1 MLPEPSWPDASVR
14 RTNVKPFWI
23 SLGSNLGDRAEN
35 LRKAREKLAEAGF
48 REEASSSIFETAPVG
63 PVEQGPFLNQVIR
76 GRWEGTAEEL
86 LPILKG
92 IEHRMG
98 RREGPR
104 WGPRVIDLDILL
116 SGHRGED
123 VVREGNLKVP
133 HPDLSGRA
141 FALVPLAEI
150 DPNLILPDSGTSVR
164 ESLPPPQSWKE
175 LVWPYDE
182 GGEGRAHRVAGRI
195 SRGSQRRATFER

>member
-1 MLPEPSWPDASVR
+1 MIPEPSGPGASVR

-23 SLGSNLGDRAEN
+23 SLGSNLGDRAGN
-35 LRKAREKLAEAGF
+35 LRKAREELVKAGF
-48 REEASSSIFETAPVG
+48 REEVASGIFETAPVG

-76 GRWEGTAEEL
+76 GLWQGTAQEL

-92 IEHRMG
+92 IEHGMG
-98 RREGPR
+98 RRGGPR

-141 FALVPLAEI
+141 FTLVPLAEI
-150 DPNLILPDSGTSVR
+150 DPDLILPESGKSVR
-164 ESLPPPQSWKE
+164 ECLPPPESWKE

-182 GGEGRAHRVAGRI
+182 AVKGEPT
-195 SRGSQRRATFER
+195 GSPGETN